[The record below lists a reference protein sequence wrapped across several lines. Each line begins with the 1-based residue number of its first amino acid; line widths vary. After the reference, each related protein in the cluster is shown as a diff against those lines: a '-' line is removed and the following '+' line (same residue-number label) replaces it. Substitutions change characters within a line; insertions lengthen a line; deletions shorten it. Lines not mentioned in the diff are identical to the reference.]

1 MSDQIRSD
9 QIGLMLEQLVAVD
22 VQQGGVNVVV
32 VGVGEDEVVA
42 VLFKREV
49 DGCVDED
56 LIAVGDGEV
65 LDGVAADGELKAIRS
80 GSAAECVV
88 AAPTAECVVT
98 ASAP

>member
-1 MSDQIRSD
+1 
-9 QIGLMLEQLVAVD
+9 MLEQLVAVD

-32 VGVGEDEVVA
+32 VGEDEVVA

-65 LDGVAADGELKAIRS
+65 LDGVAAAGESEAI
-80 GSAAECVV
+80 
-88 AAPTAECVVT
+88 
-98 ASAP
+98 

>member
-1 MSDQIRSD
+1 MARLPDQIRSD

-32 VGVGEDEVVA
+32 VGEDEVVA

-65 LDGVAADGELKAIRS
+65 LDGVAAAGESEAI
-80 GSAAECVV
+80 
-88 AAPTAECVVT
+88 
-98 ASAP
+98 

>member
-1 MSDQIRSD
+1 MARLSD

-32 VGVGEDEVVA
+32 VGEDEVVA

-65 LDGVAADGELKAIRS
+65 LDGVAAAGESEAI
-80 GSAAECVV
+80 
-88 AAPTAECVVT
+88 
-98 ASAP
+98 

>member
-1 MSDQIRSD
+1 MCLLVCWFVDEVFCGLIVRSD

-32 VGVGEDEVVA
+32 VGEDEVVA

-65 LDGVAADGELKAIRS
+65 LDGVAAAGESEAI
-80 GSAAECVV
+80 
-88 AAPTAECVVT
+88 
-98 ASAP
+98 

>member
-1 MSDQIRSD
+1 MFCGLIVRSDQIRSD

-32 VGVGEDEVVA
+32 VGEDEVVA

-65 LDGVAADGELKAIRS
+65 LDGVAAAGESEAI
-80 GSAAECVV
+80 
-88 AAPTAECVVT
+88 
-98 ASAP
+98 

>member
-1 MSDQIRSD
+1 MWPDCQIRSD

-32 VGVGEDEVVA
+32 VVVVGEDEVVA

-65 LDGVAADGELKAIRS
+65 LDGVAAAGESEAI
-80 GSAAECVV
+80 
-88 AAPTAECVVT
+88 
-98 ASAP
+98 

>member
-1 MSDQIRSD
+1 MWPDCQIRSD

-32 VGVGEDEVVA
+32 VGEDEVVA

-65 LDGVAADGELKAIRS
+65 LDGVAAAGESEAI
-80 GSAAECVV
+80 
-88 AAPTAECVVT
+88 
-98 ASAP
+98 

>member
-32 VGVGEDEVVA
+32 VGEDEVVA

-49 DGCVDED
+49 DVFFDQD
-56 LIAVGDGEV
+56 LIAVVDGEV

-88 AAPTAECVVT
+88 AIATVECVAT

>member
-1 MSDQIRSD
+1 MCSLVCWFVDEVFCGLIVRSD
-9 QIGLMLEQLVAVD
+9 QIDLMLEQLVAVD

-32 VGVGEDEVVA
+32 VGEDEVVA

-65 LDGVAADGELKAIRS
+65 LDGVAAAGESEAI
-80 GSAAECVV
+80 
-88 AAPTAECVVT
+88 
-98 ASAP
+98 

>member
-1 MSDQIRSD
+1 MCSLVCWFVDEVFCGLIVRSD

-32 VGVGEDEVVA
+32 VGEDEVVA

-65 LDGVAADGELKAIRS
+65 LDGVAAAGESEAI
-80 GSAAECVV
+80 
-88 AAPTAECVVT
+88 
-98 ASAP
+98 

>member
-32 VGVGEDEVVA
+32 GEDEVVA

-56 LIAVGDGEV
+56 LIAAGDGEV
-65 LDGVAADGELKAIRS
+65 LDGVAAAGESEAI
-80 GSAAECVV
+80 
-88 AAPTAECVVT
+88 
-98 ASAP
+98 

>member
-1 MSDQIRSD
+1 MFCGLIVRSD

-32 VGVGEDEVVA
+32 VGEDEVVA

-65 LDGVAADGELKAIRS
+65 LDGVAAAGESEAI
-80 GSAAECVV
+80 
-88 AAPTAECVVT
+88 
-98 ASAP
+98 

>member
-1 MSDQIRSD
+1 MRCFVARLPDQIRSD

-32 VGVGEDEVVA
+32 VGEDEVVA

-65 LDGVAADGELKAIRS
+65 LDGVAAAGESEAI
-80 GSAAECVV
+80 
-88 AAPTAECVVT
+88 
-98 ASAP
+98 

>member
-1 MSDQIRSD
+1 MCSLVCWFVDEVFCGLIVRSDQIRSD

-32 VGVGEDEVVA
+32 VGEDEVVA

-65 LDGVAADGELKAIRS
+65 LDGVAAAGESEAI
-80 GSAAECVV
+80 
-88 AAPTAECVVT
+88 
-98 ASAP
+98 

>member
-1 MSDQIRSD
+1 MCSLVCWFVDEVFCGLIVRSD
-9 QIGLMLEQLVAVD
+9 QIGLILEQLVAVD
-22 VQQGGVNVVV
+22 VQQGGVNVV

-65 LDGVAADGELKAIRS
+65 LDGVAAAGESEAI
-80 GSAAECVV
+80 
-88 AAPTAECVVT
+88 
-98 ASAP
+98 

>member
-32 VGVGEDEVVA
+32 VGEDEVVA

-65 LDGVAADGELKAIRS
+65 LDGVAAAGESEAI
-80 GSAAECVV
+80 
-88 AAPTAECVVT
+88 
-98 ASAP
+98 

>member
-1 MSDQIRSD
+1 MARFPDQIRSD

-32 VGVGEDEVVA
+32 VGEDEVVA

-56 LIAVGDGEV
+56 LIAAGDGEV
-65 LDGVAADGELKAIRS
+65 LDGVAAAGESEAI
-80 GSAAECVV
+80 
-88 AAPTAECVVT
+88 
-98 ASAP
+98 

>member
-1 MSDQIRSD
+1 MCSLVCWFVDEVFCGLIVRSD

-32 VGVGEDEVVA
+32 GEDEVVA

-56 LIAVGDGEV
+56 LIAAGDGEV
-65 LDGVAADGELKAIRS
+65 LDGVAAAGESEAI
-80 GSAAECVV
+80 
-88 AAPTAECVVT
+88 
-98 ASAP
+98 

>member
-1 MSDQIRSD
+1 MCSLVCWFVDEVFCGLIVRSD

-22 VQQGGVNVVV
+22 VQQGGVNVV
-32 VGVGEDEVVA
+32 VGEDEVVA

-65 LDGVAADGELKAIRS
+65 LDGVAAAGESEAI
-80 GSAAECVV
+80 
-88 AAPTAECVVT
+88 
-98 ASAP
+98 

>member
-1 MSDQIRSD
+1 MWPDCQIRSDQIRSD

-32 VGVGEDEVVA
+32 VGEDEVVA

-65 LDGVAADGELKAIRS
+65 LDGVAAAGESEAI
-80 GSAAECVV
+80 
-88 AAPTAECVVT
+88 
-98 ASAP
+98 

>member
-1 MSDQIRSD
+1 MARLSDQIRSDQIRSD

-32 VGVGEDEVVA
+32 VGEDEVVA

-65 LDGVAADGELKAIRS
+65 LDGVAAAGESEAI
-80 GSAAECVV
+80 
-88 AAPTAECVVT
+88 
-98 ASAP
+98 

>member
-1 MSDQIRSD
+1 MFVGLLVCWFVDEVFCGLIVRSD

-22 VQQGGVNVVV
+22 VQQGGVNVV
-32 VGVGEDEVVA
+32 VGEDEVVA

-65 LDGVAADGELKAIRS
+65 LDGVAAAGESEAI
-80 GSAAECVV
+80 
-88 AAPTAECVVT
+88 
-98 ASAP
+98 

>member
-1 MSDQIRSD
+1 MVCWFVDEVFCGLIVRSD

-22 VQQGGVNVVV
+22 VQQGGVNVV
-32 VGVGEDEVVA
+32 VGEDEVVA

-65 LDGVAADGELKAIRS
+65 LDGVAAAGESEAI
-80 GSAAECVV
+80 
-88 AAPTAECVVT
+88 
-98 ASAP
+98 

>member
-1 MSDQIRSD
+1 MCSLVRWFVGLLVCWFVDEVFCGLIVRSD

-32 VGVGEDEVVA
+32 VGEDEVVA

-65 LDGVAADGELKAIRS
+65 LDGVAAAGESEAI
-80 GSAAECVV
+80 
-88 AAPTAECVVT
+88 
-98 ASAP
+98 